1 MTGKRNNIKTKSIVA
16 SVLA

>member
-1 MTGKRNNIKTKSIVA
+1 MTGKRKYIKTKSIVA